1 MKFRILTLFFLGML
15 AAQAAAQDS
24 KAAPLPEAPS
34 AVKQQQQAPAP
45 APAAAPT
52 GLEPSAAPAAAVP
65 ATAPAAATTSPA
77 APPPATAS
85 SAAPAAPT
93 ASGDNPKKSPPS
105 DKPPIAPQDDAGY
118 TVTRIIKR
126 VDEVNVIFTVTDKH
140 GHFVKDLKQNDI
152 DVLDDHKPPQ
162 SVVAFHA
169 ETDLPLRV
177 GLLIDTSTS
186 IRSRFMFEQEAAI
199 EFLNQIVRP
208 KTDRAF
214 VLGFD
219 TERLLSADFT
229 DSTESLGHGVRVLRP
244 GGGTALFDAVYWA
257 CRDKLGKTGE
267 PYAVRKAI
275 VLLSDGEDN
284 NSHVTREEAVE
295 MAQRAEVI
303 IYAISTNVM
312 GMKGPGDKVLERLA
326 ESTGGR
332 VFFPMRLEEVADYF
346 QQVQEE
352 LRSQYAVAYKPAD
365 FVANGHFRSIQIEAK
380 NKKLHVR
387 SRQGYYAPM
396 P

>member
-1 MKFRILTLFFLGML
+1 MKFRTLSLFLLLGML

-24 KAAPLPEAPS
+24 KPAQLPEAPS
-34 AVKQQQQAPAP
+34 AVKQQQAAPAP
-45 APAAAPT
+45 APAPT
-52 GLEPSAAPAAAVP
+52 GLEPSAAPAAAAP
-65 ATAPAAATTSPA
+65 ASAPAAATTA
-77 APPPATAS
+77 PATPKPESGAGAPASS
-85 SAAPAAPT
+85 SAA
-93 ASGDNPKKSPPS
+93 DNPKSAPAP
-105 DKPPIAPQDDAGY
+105 DKPALAPQVDTGY
-118 TVTRIIKR
+118 TVTTIIKR

-162 SVVAFHA
+162 SVVHFSA

-186 IRSRFMFEQEAAI
+186 IRSRFKFEQEAAI

-219 TERLLSADFT
+219 TERYLSADFT

-244 GGGTALFDAVYWA
+244 GGGTALYDAVYWA
-257 CRDKLGKTGE
+257 CRDKLGKTDE
-267 PYAVRKAI
+267 RYAVRRAI
-275 VLLSDGEDN
+275 VLLSDGDDN
-284 NSHVTREEAVE
+284 FSHVTREEALD

-312 GMKGPGDKVLERLA
+312 GMRGPGDKNLERLA
-326 ESTGGR
+326 EATGGR
-332 VFFPMRLEEVADYF
+332 VFFPMKLEEVADYF
-346 QQVQEE
+346 QAVQEE
-352 LRSQYAVAYKPAD
+352 LRSQYMVDYKPAD
-365 FVANGHFRSIQIEAK
+365 FVANGRFRSIQIEAK

-387 SRQGYYAPM
+387 SRQGYYAPL

>member
-24 KAAPLPEAPS
+24 KPAPLPEAPS
-34 AVKQQQQAPAP
+34 AVKQQQQATPAP
-45 APAAAPT
+45 APAPT
-52 GLEPSAAPAAAVP
+52 GLEPSAAPAAAAPV
-65 ATAPAAATTSPA
+65 TAPAAATT
-77 APPPATAS
+77 
-85 SAAPAAPT
+85 APAAPNPET
-93 ASGDNPKKSPPS
+93 GASAPATSHAADNPKSAPAP
-105 DKPPIAPQDDAGY
+105 DKPAPAPQDATGY
-118 TVTRIIKR
+118 TVTTIIKR

-162 SVVAFHA
+162 SVVHFSA

-186 IRSRFMFEQEAAI
+186 IRSRFKFEQEAAI

-244 GGGTALFDAVYWA
+244 GGGTALYDAVYWA

-267 PYAVRKAI
+267 RYAVRKAI
-275 VLLSDGEDN
+275 VLLSDGDDN
-284 NSHVTREEAVE
+284 FSHVTREEALE

-312 GMKGPGDKVLERLA
+312 GLKGPGDKNLERLA
-326 ESTGGR
+326 EATGGR
-332 VFFPMRLEEVADYF
+332 VFFPMKLEEVADYF
-346 QQVQEE
+346 QAVQEE
-352 LRSQYAVAYKPAD
+352 LRSQYMVDYKPAD

-387 SRQGYYAPM
+387 SRQGYYAPL